1 MKKLR
6 LIIYILFFTFNI
18 SLFLFTVYIETF
30 DNIFELGKLIL
41 PNISY
46 MKYGALI
53 GVILVVVDFIVD
65 KAEKSLLTREIE
77 KTRNELN
84 AVKAQLFDSQKATP
98 STPATPATDG
108 NEAANEPVKED

>member
-18 SLFLFTVYIETF
+18 ALFLFTVYIESY

-65 KAEKSLLTREIE
+65 KAEKGVLVKEVE

-84 AVKAQLFDSQKATP
+84 AVKAQLFDSQKSAP
-98 STPATPATDG
+98 EPDG
-108 NEAANEPVKED
+108 SEEANEPAKED